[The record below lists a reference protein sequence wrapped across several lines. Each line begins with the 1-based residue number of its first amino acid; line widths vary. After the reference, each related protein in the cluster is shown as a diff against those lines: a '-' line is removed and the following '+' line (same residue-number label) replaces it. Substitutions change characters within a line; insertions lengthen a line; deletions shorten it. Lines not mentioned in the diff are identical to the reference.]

1 MSPTFDPESWLPAG
15 ALEFG
20 ASRAVFAVRA
30 HRSLTWIIIS
40 RNRRRKLPVYDLNQ
54 HRDRKAKMDK
64 DRIAGGAK
72 KVTGAIKEGVGRATG
87 DRQTEAE
94 GRAEKAAGRVQ
105 SAVGKTK
112 DAARE
117 ILNKK

>member
-1 MSPTFDPESWLPAG
+1 
-15 ALEFG
+15 
-20 ASRAVFAVRA
+20 
-30 HRSLTWIIIS
+30 
-40 RNRRRKLPVYDLNQ
+40 
-54 HRDRKAKMDK
+54 MDK

-72 KVTGAIKEGVGRATG
+72 KVTGTIKEGVGKATG

-94 GRAEKAAGRVQ
+94 GTSEKAEGRVQ
-105 SAVGKTK
+105 NAVGHAK